1 MKLIFPTWKECRL
14 PGYVG
19 LLCYHFDNKQYWTCW
34 FLQCCFFFVER
45 KLECTKIHDLLE
57 MVAECYAAPH
67 FWVQKKVWPPP
78 HLHQPNPSNNWPVPK
93 HSTSAPLF
101 KLPVNFRILRWC
113 RERSWSPR
121 ITFIWKT
128 SEVSC
133 YYSLCFICKIKLWN
147 LMLVVILC
155 KLNTWP
161 NCHVS
166 FIWMQSL
173 SNAFLVCMIKN
184 QFQGSSQLFYVT
196 L

>member
-1 MKLIFPTWKECRL
+1 MIPSVLFLFCRKEI
-14 PGYVG
+14 GM
-19 LLCYHFDNKQYWTCW
+19 H
-34 FLQCCFFFVER
+34 
-45 KLECTKIHDLLE
+45 KIHDLLE

-101 KLPVNFRILRWC
+101 MLPVNFRILRWC

-121 ITFIWKT
+121 ITFILKT
-128 SEVSC
+128 CEVSLLLLVF
-133 YYSLCFICKIKLWN
+133 YLQIKLWN
-147 LMLVVILC
+147 LILVVILW

-173 SNAFLVCMIKN
+173 SNAVLVCMIKN
-184 QFQGSSQLFYVT
+184 QFQGSSQLFYFT
-196 L
+196 LWLNIVLGPDYMSRAGPVSRAGVSLPGFWHVC

>member
-1 MKLIFPTWKECRL
+1 MPLDPLRLRGLTAPCSYGRLLFSNQLPTPNFIETPALRNGCRM
-14 PGYVG
+14 
-19 LLCYHFDNKQYWTCW
+19 LCS
-34 FLQCCFFFVER
+34 
-45 KLECTKIHDLLE
+45 
-57 MVAECYAAPH
+57 PH

-78 HLHQPNPSNNWPVPK
+78 HLHQPNPFNNWPVPK

-128 SEVSC
+128 FEVSC
-133 YYSLCFICKIKLWN
+133 YYSLFFICKIKLWN
-147 LMLVVILC
+147 VILVVILC

-166 FIWMQSL
+166 FKRMQSL

>member
-1 MKLIFPTWKECRL
+1 MTLIFPTWKECRL

-78 HLHQPNPSNNWPVPK
+78 HLYQPNPSNNWLVPNTP
-93 HSTSAPLF
+93 HQRHYSSYLLISAFWGGVMKDREALF
-101 KLPVNFRILRWC
+101 SPNYVHLKNF
-113 RERSWSPR
+113 
-121 ITFIWKT
+121 
-128 SEVSC
+128 
-133 YYSLCFICKIKLWN
+133 CKIKLWN
-147 LMLVVILC
+147 LILDVILC

-161 NCHVS
+161 KCHVS

-173 SNAFLVCMIKN
+173 SNAVLVCMIKN